1 MCGGRGWHLE
11 APPTV
16 DCRVG
21 MEMSGEGLRERET
34 MKQGMTDLWATEWP
48 RRLREEERDNSPSSQ
63 RKQINIGTTALE
75 VRLSI
80 TRKLKCEKK
89 RWVG

>member
-1 MCGGRGWHLE
+1 M
-11 APPTV
+11 

-48 RRLREEERDNSPSSQ
+48 RRLREEE
-63 RKQINIGTTALE
+63 TTVPLHRE
-75 VRLSI
+75 NKS
-80 TRKLKCEKK
+80 T
-89 RWVG
+89 

>member
-1 MCGGRGWHLE
+1 MCTSKDQAAGPCVCARGARGWHLE

-21 MEMSGEGLRERET
+21 MEMSGEGFRGRET
-34 MKQGMTDLWATEWP
+34 MKQGMTHVWATEWP
-48 RRLREEERDNSPSSQ
+48 RRLREERDSSPSLQ
-63 RKQINIGTTALE
+63 RKHQHTTTAFK

-80 TRKLKCEKK
+80 T
-89 RWVG
+89 